1 MQGRNLCNAACP
13 SGQVFGPDARR
24 PARVTQEIDTIT
36 TPDKQNRRNQD
47 IRVPNVR
54 VIGADGEMVGVLSR
68 EAALEMAEEA
78 GMDLVEIQ
86 PNADPPVCRIMD
98 FGKFKFEAQKK
109 ANAAKKKQKQ
119 VEIKEVKFRPV
130 TDDGDYQIKL
140 RKMREFLAEGD
151 KIKVNIRFRG
161 REMSHQELGREMAAR
176 IEADLGEEI
185 VVESRPRLE
194 GRQMV
199 MMLAPKKK

>member
-1 MQGRNLCNAACP
+1 MQCSLPMRAG
-13 SGQVFGPDARR
+13 FGPDAWH
-24 PARVTQEIDTIT
+24 PARVTQEIDTIS

-54 VIGADGEMVGVLSR
+54 VIGADGEMIGVLSR

-86 PNADPPVCRIMD
+86 PNADPPVCRVMD

>member
-1 MQGRNLCNAACP
+1 MLSASAPSRSRTKWPGLCGGRHGWFP
-13 SGQVFGPDARR
+13 W
-24 PARVTQEIDTIT
+24 EIAPIS
-36 TPDKQNRRNQD
+36 TPDNKQNRKNGE

-68 EAALEMAEEA
+68 EAAIALAEES

-86 PNADPPVCRIMD
+86 PQADPPVCRIMD

-119 VEIKEVKFRPV
+119 VEIKELKFRPV
-130 TDDGDYQIKL
+130 TDEGDYQIK
-140 RKMREFLAEGD
+140 MRNIRRFLEEGD
-151 KIKVNIRFRG
+151 KVKINIRFRG
-161 REMSHQELGREMAAR
+161 REMSHQELGREMATR
-176 IEADLGEEI
+176 IETELGDEI
-185 VVESRPRLE
+185 VIESRPRLE

-199 MMLAPKKK
+199 MMIAPKKK

>member
-1 MQGRNLCNAACP
+1 M
-13 SGQVFGPDARR
+13 S
-24 PARVTQEIDTIT
+24 
-36 TPDKQNRRNQD
+36 TPDNKQNRKNQE

-68 EAALEMAEEA
+68 DAALALAEES

-86 PNADPPVCRIMD
+86 PTADPPVCRIMD

-119 VEIKEVKFRPV
+119 VEIKELKFRPV
-130 TDDGDYQIKL
+130 TDEGDYQIK
-140 RKMREFLAEGD
+140 MRNIRRFLEEGD
-151 KIKVNIRFRG
+151 KVKINIRFRG
-161 REMSHQELGREMAAR
+161 REMSHQELGREMATR
-176 IEADLGEEI
+176 IETELGDEI
-185 VVESRPRLE
+185 VIESRPRLE

-199 MMLAPKKK
+199 MMIAPKKK